1 MSQSRRIL
9 FVDDERNV
17 LDGLRRMLHPMRG
30 QWKME
35 FVTRG
40 EDALTAMQ
48 SHPYDVIISDL
59 RMSGMDG
66 LQLLEIVRE
75 KSPQTIRIMLSGYAD
90 QPLRTRAS
98 RCVHQFISKPCD
110 ADTLKKMV
118 ERALALYDRL
128 HSTDLSD
135 ILSRLT
141 SLPVLPKAYR
151 TVLDLLN
158 NPSCSLRRVGQVVA
172 QDIGLSSK
180 ILQVVNNAFVTVQG
194 QKIFDPI
201 HAVSFLGFKAS
212 EALILTSGVFSELS
226 EASNRRFCVDQLQ
239 EHCMRVGTLAR
250 TICNGLHLSEDLL
263 DVASMAGI
271 LHDAGKM
278 ILISSFPDE
287 YWRSILESRSRF
299 FPGYGAERL
308 SLQASHAEL
317 GGYLLDLWGLPSP
330 IIEAVTYHHEPWLC
344 SQSAFSVT
352 DAIYIAN
359 LIDHQRQSSLADG
372 WSEPIN
378 LDYLR
383 PLGVT
388 DQMEG
393 WLRNHKAVLAEELA
407 HVG

>member
-17 LDGLRRMLHPMRG
+17 LDGLRRMLYPMRG

-40 EDALTAMQ
+40 EDALTVME
-48 SHPYDVIISDL
+48 STPYDVIISDL

-66 LQLLEIVRE
+66 LQLLETVRE
-75 KSPQTIRIMLSGYAD
+75 KAPQTIRIMLSGYAD

-135 ILSRLT
+135 VLSRLT

-151 TVLDLLN
+151 EVMDLLN
-158 NPSCSLRRVGQVVA
+158 NPSCSLRRIGQVVA

-194 QKIFDPI
+194 QKIFDPV
-201 HAVSFLGFKAS
+201 HAVSFLGFKAA
-212 EALILTSGVFSELS
+212 EALILTSGVFSELAES
-226 EASNRRFCVDQLQ
+226 SIRRFCVDQLQ

-250 TICNGLHLSEDLL
+250 AICNGLHMPDDQL

-278 ILISSFPDE
+278 VLISSFPEE
-287 YWRSILESRSRF
+287 YWKAILESRSRY
-299 FPGYGAERL
+299 FPVYGSERL
-308 SLQASHAEL
+308 ALQASHAEL

-352 DAIYIAN
+352 DAVYVAN
-359 LIDHQRQSSLADG
+359 WIDHQRQNSLADG
-372 WSEPIN
+372 WTEAMN
-378 LDYLR
+378 DEYLQSF
-383 PLGVT
+383 GVAG
-388 DQMEG
+388 QMDS
-393 WLRNHKAVLAEELA
+393 WLHSHKATLAEDLA
-407 HVG
+407 NVG

>member
-17 LDGLRRMLHPMRG
+17 LDGLRRMLHSMRG

-40 EDALTAMQ
+40 EDALMTMETV
-48 SHPYDVIISDL
+48 PYDVIISDL
-59 RMSGMDG
+59 RMTGMDG
-66 LQLLEIVRE
+66 LQLLETVRD
-75 KSPQTIRIMLSGYAD
+75 KYPQTIRIMLSGYAD

-110 ADTLKKMV
+110 AETLKKMV
-118 ERALALYDRL
+118 ERALTLYDRL

-135 ILSRLT
+135 VLSRLT

-151 TVLDLLN
+151 EVLDLLN
-158 NPSCSLRRVGQVVA
+158 NPSCSLRRVGQVVS

-194 QKIFDPI
+194 QKILDPI
-201 HAVSFLGFKAS
+201 HAVSFLGFKAA
-212 EALILTSGVFSELS
+212 EALILTSGVFSELP
-226 EASNRRFCVDQLQ
+226 EKIVQQFCVDHLQ

-250 TICNGLHLSEDLL
+250 TICSTLHMPDDLL

-278 ILISSFPDE
+278 ILISRFPDE
-287 YWRSILESRSRF
+287 YWASILESRKRY
-299 FPGYGAERL
+299 FPGYGTERL

-344 SQSAFSVT
+344 TQSEFSVT
-352 DAIYIAN
+352 DAVYLAN
-359 LIDHQRQSSLADG
+359 LIDHLRQASLSDG
-372 WSEPIN
+372 WAEPIN
-378 LDYLR
+378 EEYLQSF
-383 PLGVT
+383 GVVEQI
-388 DQMEG
+388 DAWM
-393 WLRNHKAVLAEELA
+393 RVHKATLAEEPV